1 MFPLSLVEIKREK
14 SCLHFLLMEERLH
27 AQTAFVGHLENIFKD
42 GTPNFCYSK
51 EVL

>member
-1 MFPLSLVEIKREK
+1 
-14 SCLHFLLMEERLH
+14 MEERLH

-51 EVL
+51 EVLWTFEWIMETVLFPNI